1 MKDKN
6 NINDLINIKANDKN
20 DTPLISVVMSCY
32 NRQNY
37 VAQAIESILNQTY
50 TNFEFI
56 IIDDCST
63 DNTYKIIKKYV
74 KRDKRIIALRNKV
87 NKGIV
92 YALNRGLKLAKGKY
106 IARMDDD
113 DISLPQRFEKQ
124 VKYMEENPDVVVL
137 GSDVKSF
144 CDEDKDYSSWV
155 DAFDADELALILNF
169 KCSISHPNVII
180 RKDFLDKHSLSYL
193 KEYEF
198 AEDYALWAQVMLK
211 GGKIENLKEPLLLHR
226 VSKKSIMRTSK
237 SGNKSLENQLKIRT
251 HLLGRFFSKIEIDD
265 ITKNKIKPS
274 FRLEDNKI
282 KDICEVLSKMKERDE
297 KGFYTKKAYEKF
309 IEKFVGKKQR
319 MHIFFSIND
328 SFAQHLCVLI
338 ASILKNSTPLDE
350 FNFYVLNKGDLSE
363 ESKRN
368 IQSLKALKDF
378 EVEFIEVDYTLF
390 DECHTSQYCA
400 HISKEAYFRYII
412 PQLKPSLEKSLYLDC
427 DIVVEDSLNLLY
439 NTDLKDNYVGVVED
453 FWEYARIIY
462 KKDYNLNNGFNSGVL
477 LINNK
482 KCLED
487 NIIEKLFFNTEI
499 LNLQETIKWVEQ
511 DVLNYTFNNKCL
523 FLNPK
528 YNVQYSIFTS
538 DNNAT
543 NYKDCD
549 YFNSRYRPTI
559 IHFTGEL
566 LKPWQYTSH
575 PLWHRYWHYIKF
587 TPYAHLYESKYKEL
601 YNVSNLRLYGAADRI
616 KQRLSYKI
624 GEELLKTRNFKRV
637 LSLLS
642 RIIKVKKLYKEQ
654 QKAYRA
660 MVKLYPHLKLHPLSQ
675 YLDYNEVK
683 NIEQHLTY
691 RLGNLLVKH
700 PFAFIF
706 RARKVYKEWKKEKK
720 R

>member
-6 NINDLINIKANDKN
+6 NINDLINTKADDKN

-74 KRDKRIIALRNKV
+74 KRDKRIIALQNED

-92 YALNRGLKLAKGKY
+92 HALNTGFKLAQGKY

-137 GSDVKSF
+137 GSKIETFPNEGGNWCPATNGDLLQMLMPL
-144 CDEDKDYSSWV
+144 CCP
-155 DAFDADELALILNF
+155 I
-169 KCSISHPNVII
+169 CHPSVLI
-180 RKDFLDKHSLSYL
+180 RKDFLRKHKLSYL
-193 KEYEF
+193 EEYKY
-198 AEDYALWAQVMLK
+198 AEDYHLWTQIILK
-211 GGKIENLKEPLLLHR
+211 GGKIVNLDEVLLKYR
-226 VSKKSIMRTSK
+226 IG
-237 SGNKSLENQLKIRT
+237 GNKISSNKASTTIQNKLTQKIRT
-251 HLLGRFFSKIEIDD
+251 EQLSQILQKQDIDYMLKNVIHWPFERNKAKLLFEVFTLMQKEDKNNIISKE
-265 ITKNKIKPS
+265 
-274 FRLEDNKI
+274 
-282 KDICEVLSKMKERDE
+282 
-297 KGFYTKKAYEKF
+297 AYEEAIKRY
-309 IEKFVGKKQR
+309 VGTKQT
-319 MHIFFSIND
+319 MHIFFAMND
-328 SFAQHLCVLI
+328 AYTQHLCVVI

-400 HISKEAYFRYII
+400 HISKEMYFRYII
-412 PQLKPSLEKSLYLDC
+412 PTLKPNLEKSLYLDC
-427 DIVVEDSLNLLY
+427 DIIIEDSLNLLY
-439 NTDLKDNYVGVVED
+439 SIDLKDNYVGAIEE
-453 FWEYARIIY
+453 FWEYAENY
-462 KKDYNLNNGFNSGVL
+462 YEKTYNTKKNFNAGVL

-482 KCLED
+482 KWLED
-487 NIIEKLFFNTEI
+487 KIVERLFFNTEI
-499 LNLQETIKWVEQ
+499 LNLQGTIRWVDQ
-511 DVLNYTFNNKCL
+511 DVLNYTFKGKFL
-523 FLNPK
+523 SLNPR
-528 YNVQYSIFTS
+528 YNVQYSIFVS

-543 NYKDCD
+543 NYKDND
-549 YFNSRYRPTI
+549 YFSSRYKPSI
-559 IHFTGEL
+559 IHFNGGEI
-566 LKPWQYTSH
+566 KPWEYANH
-575 PLWHRYWHYIKF
+575 PLWHRYWHYLKF

-601 YNVSNLRLYGAADRI
+601 YNVSNLRLQGAADRI

-624 GEELLKTRNFKRV
+624 GEELLKTRNFKRA
-637 LSLLS
+637 LSLLP
-642 RIIKVKKLYKEQ
+642 RIIKAKKLYKEQ
-654 QKAYRA
+654 QRAYKA
-660 MVKLYPHLKLHPLSQ
+660 MIKLYPHLKLHPLSQ

-700 PFAFIF
+700 PFTFIF

>member
-1 MKDKN
+1 MKDKKD
-6 NINDLINIKANDKN
+6 INDLINTKANDKN

-124 VKYMEENPDVVVL
+124 VRYMQTNPDVVVL

-144 CDEDKDYSSWV
+144 CDEDKDYRSWV

-169 KCSISHPNVII
+169 KCSISHPNVMI

-282 KDICEVLSKMKERDE
+282 KDIYEVLSKMKEKDE

-378 EVEFIEVDYTLF
+378 EVEFIEVDFALF
-390 DECHTSQYCA
+390 DKFNTSQYCDY
-400 HISKEAYFRYII
+400 ITKESYFRYII
-412 PQLKPSLEKSLYLDC
+412 PTLKPNLEKSLYLDC
-427 DIVVEDSLNLLY
+427 DIIIEDSLNLLY
-439 NTDLKDNYVGVVED
+439 SIDLKDNYVGAIEE
-453 FWEYARIIY
+453 FWEYAKNY
-462 KKDYNLNNGFNSGVL
+462 YEKTYNTKKNFNAGVL

-482 KCLED
+482 KWLED
-487 NIIEKLFFNTEI
+487 KIVERLFFNTEI
-499 LNLQETIKWVEQ
+499 LNLQGTIRWVDQ
-511 DVLNYTFNNKCL
+511 DVLNYTFKGK
-523 FLNPK
+523 FLSLDPK
-528 YNVQYSIFTS
+528 YNVQYSIFIS

-566 LKPWQYTSH
+566 PKPWQYTSH
-575 PLWHRYWHYIKF
+575 PLWKRYWHYIKY
-587 TPYAHLYESKYKEL
+587 TPYSFLLESKYKEL
-601 YNVSNLRLYGAADRI
+601 FAKSLVNLYGAADRT
-616 KQRLSYKI
+616 KRHLSYRL
-624 GEELLKTRNFKRV
+624 GEVLLKTRSLSSAF
-637 LSLLS
+637 SLLS
-642 RIIKVKKLYKEQ
+642 RLRKAVKAYKSDKVAYNTMVKIYPDLKLTKLENYSDYQESLKVKKQ
-654 QKAYRA
+654 
-660 MVKLYPHLKLHPLSQ
+660 
-675 YLDYNEVK
+675 
-683 NIEQHLTY
+683 LTY
-691 RLGNLLVKH
+691 KLGELLIKH
-700 PFAFIF
+700 PFTFLF
-706 RARKVYKEWKKEKK
+706 RVSKVYKEWKKEKK

>member
-6 NINDLINIKANDKN
+6 NINELINTKADDKN

-124 VKYMEENPDVVVL
+124 VRYMQTNPDVAVV
-137 GSDVKSF
+137 GSKIETFPNEGGDFTSF
-144 CDEDKDYSSWV
+144 GGKD
-155 DAFDADELALILNF
+155 LLQALIPLA
-169 KCSISHPNVII
+169 CPICHPSVLIS
-180 RKDFLDKHSLSYL
+180 KDFLQKHDLIYF
-193 KEYEF
+193 KDYEF
-198 AEDYALWAQVMLK
+198 AEDYHLWSQIILK
-211 GGKIENLKEPLLLHR
+211 GGKIVNIDEVLLKYR
-226 VSKKSIMRTSK
+226 VNN
-237 SGNKSLENQLKIRT
+237 NKISSNKTTQEIQNKLVEKIRT
-251 HLLGRFFSKIEIDD
+251 QMLSTMLKDKNDIDFILKNVKSYPFETNKAKILYEAFALMQKEDKNNIVSKE
-265 ITKNKIKPS
+265 
-274 FRLEDNKI
+274 
-282 KDICEVLSKMKERDE
+282 
-297 KGFYTKKAYEKF
+297 AYQEA
-309 IEKFVGKKQR
+309 IEKFCGKESTL
-319 MHIFFSIND
+319 HIFFSIND

-368 IQSLKALKDF
+368 IQSLKDLKDF

-575 PLWHRYWHYIKF
+575 PLWHRYWHYLKF

-601 YNVSNLRLYGAADRI
+601 YNVSNLRLQGAADRI

-624 GEELLKTRNFKRV
+624 GEELLKTRNFKRA
-637 LSLLS
+637 LSLLP
-642 RIIKVKKLYKEQ
+642 RIIKAKKLYKEQ
-654 QKAYRA
+654 QRAYKA
-660 MVKLYPHLKLHPLSQ
+660 MIKLYPHLKLHPLSQ

-700 PFAFIF
+700 PFTFIF